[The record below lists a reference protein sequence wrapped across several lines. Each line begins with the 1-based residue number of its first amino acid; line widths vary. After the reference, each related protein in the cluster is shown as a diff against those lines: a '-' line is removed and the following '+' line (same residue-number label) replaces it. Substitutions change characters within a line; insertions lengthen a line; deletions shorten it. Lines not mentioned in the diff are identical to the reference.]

1 MEKFTAEVL
10 KYAAFTDH
18 GRGGNPAGV
27 VLDADA
33 LTDAQMLAIA
43 QAIGFGDGVLERRWP
58 TTALFSPRAEV
69 AFCGHATVATTV
81 ALAERDGTGARELA
95 TAAGLVTVNTD
106 TDTDGGEPPGVT
118 PRGHPTRLRRR
129 GLRRTGGI
137 RLGRRRAG
145 SQVSGSQ
152 PTPATTTSCWA
163 SPSST
168 LAQFDYDFE
177 ALGELMEREGWT
189 TVHAFVHDQPGHFR
203 PRNAFP
209 PGGVR
214 EDPATGAAAAAFGGY
229 LRDLGLVA
237 PPDRLTVRQGVE
249 LGTPSRIEIEVPLH
263 GRQIR
268 GLGSRHPAGAVAV
281 RRAGAPVKRP
291 RVDGPSSGG
300 Q

>member
-1 MEKFTAEVL
+1 MSPPAGTRPASDVAVSAAL
-10 KYAAFTDH
+10 AAFGWGADELDPRYPAHVAHAGNDH
-18 GRGGNPAGV
+18 
-27 VLDADA
+27 L
-33 LTDAQMLAIA
+33 ML
-43 QAIGFGDGVLERRWP
+43 G
-58 TTALFSPRAEV
+58 
-69 AFCGHATVATTV
+69 
-81 ALAERDGTGARELA
+81 LAELE
-95 TAAGLVTVNTD
+95 
-106 TDTDGGEPPGVT
+106 
-118 PRGHPTRLRRR
+118 
-129 GLRRTGGI
+129 
-137 RLGRRRAG
+137 
-145 SQVSGSQ
+145 
-152 PTPATTTSCWA
+152 
-163 SPSST
+163 T

-177 ALGELMEREGWT
+177 ALGDLMEREGWT

-203 PRNAFP
+203 ARNAFP

-268 GLGSRHPAGAVAV
+268 GPGSRHPAGAVAV